1 MFALYELIVKSK
13 LGLSDDETV
22 EVVTVSN
29 NYDTSI
35 RKTDNLDYNTGF
47 LIIKRKNGRM
57 VLINLEYVVKVY
69 TRSRGF

>member
-13 LGLSDDETV
+13 LGLNDDETV

-69 TRSRGF
+69 IRSRGL